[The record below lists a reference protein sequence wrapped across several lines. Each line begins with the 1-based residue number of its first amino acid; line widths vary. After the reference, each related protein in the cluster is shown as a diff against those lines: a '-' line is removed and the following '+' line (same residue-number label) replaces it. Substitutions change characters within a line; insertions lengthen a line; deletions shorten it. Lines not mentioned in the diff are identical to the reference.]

1 VSNIGGAMS
10 PLGDPPLF
18 LGFLRGVEFFWPTV
32 HLALPTALVS
42 IVLLALY
49 YSIDS
54 ALYRHE
60 VAIGRSCPFPPL
72 RDRGIVIDGGG
83 NLALMGCVLLAVLA
97 SGSIDLGGKLR
108 VLGVDLDIDGLIR
121 DVVLIGICVLSLRMT
136 PRRVRV
142 AAGFSWGPMAEVARL
157 FAGIF
162 VTIIAPLAILQ
173 AGHDGALSTVMASL
187 TDQGRPID
195 AMFFW
200 VTGTL
205 SGVLDNAPTYL
216 VFFNI
221 AGGDVAELT
230 GPLATTLAAIS
241 AGAVYMGALTYIGN
255 APNLMVKSIVE
266 AHGVRMPSFFGYMA
280 WSIGIL
286 VPVFA
291 LTTLIFFR

>member
-1 VSNIGGAMS
+1 
-10 PLGDPPLF
+10 
-18 LGFLRGVEFFWPTV
+18 
-32 HLALPTALVS
+32 
-42 IVLLALY
+42 
-49 YSIDS
+49 
-54 ALYRHE
+54 
-60 VAIGRSCPFPPL
+60 
-72 RDRGIVIDGGG
+72 
-83 NLALMGCVLLAVLA
+83 
-97 SGSIDLGGKLR
+97 
-108 VLGVDLDIDGLIR
+108 
-121 DVVLIGICVLSLRMT
+121 
-136 PRRVRV
+136 
-142 AAGFSWGPMAEVARL
+142 
-157 FAGIF
+157 
-162 VTIIAPLAILQ
+162 
-173 AGHDGALSTVMASL
+173 
-187 TDQGRPID
+187 
-195 AMFFW
+195 